1 MRSRSLLHEAED
13 ELRNLICCGIECE
26 IAGIEYVDF
35 CLRHIAAGFVTA
47 YTLSGWP
54 DLIVGLGIAAINADA
69 ARGVWSA
76 PREEYRAAHSGSTA
90 SPS

>member
-1 MRSRSLLHEAED
+1 
-13 ELRNLICCGIECE
+13 
-26 IAGIEYVDF
+26 
-35 CLRHIAAGFVTA
+35 
-47 YTLSGWP
+47 
-54 DLIVGLGIAAINADA
+54 VGLGIAAINADA